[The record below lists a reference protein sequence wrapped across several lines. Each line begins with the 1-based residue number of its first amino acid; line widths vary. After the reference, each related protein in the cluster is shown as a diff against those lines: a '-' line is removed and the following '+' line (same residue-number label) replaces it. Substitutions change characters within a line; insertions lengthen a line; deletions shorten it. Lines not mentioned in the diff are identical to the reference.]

1 MLGFGQQLMLLAM
14 ACLGEFKQGTVNG
27 TIAYNSIIFWGK
39 KNTHTALQTA
49 HGWFLPK
56 LDAKLE
62 AKKQKELLKKLDFLN
77 LFTEKEEAKL
87 EKKEDEWEK
96 FKQWWDEKKEKE
108 LSFFEAKKEKELA
121 FFEDKKEKELAFFE
135 GKLSKKSGKK
145 SKSRKTTVKPCY
157 GYGYEEPAATANYYS
172 EEVTAEEYEESESE
186 EVTEK
191 PRRKSYQRRPT
202 YSQPTIYDV
211 RDDSAEGTRYFT

>member
-1 MLGFGQQLMLLAM
+1 MTKQQPKFGLPTTESQETMLRFGQQLMLLAM
-14 ACLGEFKQGTVNG
+14 ACL
-27 TIAYNSIIFWGK
+27 AM
-39 KNTHTALQTA
+39 QTA

-56 LDAKLE
+56 LAAKLEAKEDWFE

-108 LSFFEAKKEKELA
+108 LSFFET
-121 FFEDKKEKELAFFE
+121 KKEKELAFFE
-135 GKLSKKSGKK
+135 GKLSKLTGKK
-145 SKSRKTTVKPCY
+145 SKSKKTTLKPCSY
-157 GYGYEEPAATANYYS
+157 SYQDEVTAKYYS
-172 EEVTAEEYEESESE
+172 EEVTEAAEYEESE

-191 PRRKSYQRRPT
+191 PCRKCYEPKSYARPS
-202 YSQPTIYDV
+202 YSVPTIYDV
-211 RDDSAEGTRYFT
+211 RDDSAEGVRYFT

>member
-14 ACLGEFKQGTVNG
+14 ACL
-27 TIAYNSIIFWGK
+27 
-39 KNTHTALQTA
+39 ALQTA

-96 FKQWWDEKKEKE
+96 FKQWWEEKKEKE
-108 LSFFEAKKEKELA
+108 LSFFEA
-121 FFEDKKEKELAFFE
+121 KKEKELAFFE

-157 GYGYEEPAATANYYS
+157 GYGYQEPAATANYYS
-172 EEVTAEEYEESESE
+172 EEVTAEEYEESESSE

-191 PRRKSYQRRPT
+191 PRRKYYERRPT